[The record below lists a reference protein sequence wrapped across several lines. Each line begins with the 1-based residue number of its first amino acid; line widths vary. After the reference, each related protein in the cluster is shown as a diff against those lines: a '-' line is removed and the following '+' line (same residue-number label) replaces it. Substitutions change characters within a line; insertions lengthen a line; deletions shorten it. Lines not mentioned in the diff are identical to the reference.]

1 MKTFREIISALVAI
15 EEQSIKPLGA
25 DELKKKKEKADKER
39 DVQRKKRENIAKQ
52 DAQVRKAQLEL
63 QKQQVDANLARSKK

>member
-1 MKTFREIISALVAI
+1 MKTFREIISALAAI
-15 EEQSIKPLGA
+15 EEQSIKPLDA

-52 DAQVRKAQLEL
+52 DAQVRKARLEL